1 MFFSVAGRAVVLD
14 GEIVAS
20 GPDGRPDFSLLQRRM
35 QLTSERDV
43 ERERRRTPV
52 RLLLF
57 DLLALD
63 DTDRTE
69 LPYRERRELLE
80 RTIESGTVVQVPPT
94 IDGSLD
100 DALEVSRGLRL
111 EGVMAK
117 ELDGRDR
124 PGRRSGTWVKFKH
137 ERMEEVVVAGWR
149 PGRGGRSGG
158 IGSLLLGVPGSD
170 GLLH

>member
-1 MFFSVAGRAVVLD
+1 MVEELAASLAGRAVVLD

-100 DALEVSRGLRL
+100 DALEVSQ
-111 EGVMAK
+111 
-117 ELDGRDR
+117 ELL
-124 PGRRSGTWVKFKH
+124 
-137 ERMEEVVVAGWR
+137 GWR
-149 PGRGGRSGG
+149 G
-158 IGSLLLGVPGSD
+158 
-170 GLLH
+170 